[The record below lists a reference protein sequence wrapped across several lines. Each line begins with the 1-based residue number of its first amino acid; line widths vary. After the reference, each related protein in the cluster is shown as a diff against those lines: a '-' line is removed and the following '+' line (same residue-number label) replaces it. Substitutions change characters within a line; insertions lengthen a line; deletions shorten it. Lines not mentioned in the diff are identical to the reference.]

1 MGGKVVIPTREFIN
15 KLNASRLASDVLE
28 TPIILIA
35 RTDSLNAK
43 LITSD
48 FDDVD
53 KPYLSGKRTQDG
65 YFELKNNKE
74 LAIAKSLSYAEFADV
89 IWCETNEPDLGFAK
103 EFADEIKSKFPKK
116 LLAYN
121 CSPSFNWTE
130 KFSDDELSKFQ
141 SQLSDYGYKLQFV
154 SLAGFHSMASAMYE
168 LAINYKGGDMK
179 AFVELQE
186 KEIELE
192 KRGYTGTKHQQ
203 EVGSNYYEQVGE
215 IILGQDSE
223 LLSEKD
229 STENT
234 QF

>member
-1 MGGKVVIPTREFIN
+1 MSIFSKIVTSVFGKKSDKDLKIIQPIVDQIN
-15 KLNASRLASDVLE
+15 EKYE
-28 TPIILIA
+28 
-35 RTDSLNAK
+35 
-43 LITSD
+43 
-48 FDDVD
+48 
-53 KPYLSGKRTQDG
+53 
-65 YFELKNNKE
+65 
-74 LAIAKSLSYAEFADV
+74 SLS
-89 IWCETNEPDLGFAK
+89 
-103 EFADEIKSKFPKK
+103 
-116 LLAYN
+116 
-121 CSPSFNWTE
+121 

-203 EVGSNYYEQVGE
+203 EVGSNYYDQVGE

>member
-1 MGGKVVIPTREFIN
+1 M
-15 KLNASRLASDVLE
+15 
-28 TPIILIA
+28 LIVQ
-35 RTDSLNAK
+35 K

-48 FDDVD
+48 FDETD
-53 KPYLSGKRTQDG
+53 KAYLSGKRTVDG
-65 YFELKNNKE
+65 YFEIKNNKE
-74 LAIAKSLSYAEFADV
+74 FALAKSLSYAEFADV

-103 EFADEIKSKFPKK
+103 EFADEIKAKFPNK

-130 KFSDDELSKFQ
+130 KFNDKELEEFQ
-141 SQLSDYGYKLQFV
+141 SKLSDLGYKLQFV
-154 SLAGFHSMASAMYE
+154 SLAGFHSMASSMYE
-168 LAINYKGGDMK
+168 LASNYKGGNMK
-179 AFVELQE
+179 AFVDLQK

-192 KRGYTGTKHQQ
+192 KEGYTATKHQQ
-203 EVGSNYYEQVGE
+203 EVGSNYYERLGE
-215 IILGQDSE
+215 IILGKDSE